1 MKRVWRSLLA
11 VAVLA
16 VGVQVVQ
23 VTTAAPASASVDD
36 CPMGYV
42 CLFEHSDARG
52 TMFKFTANQN
62 AADLG
67 RYLCPVTH
75 CWHGASNFN
84 DDMSSWVNNSG
95 VKFCWYFD
103 KNYQP
108 YYGSRGPRPMPP
120 EAYRVVNLTSFE
132 NDEASS
138 LHRTGLPGC

>member
-1 MKRVWRSLLA
+1 MRRWISVMA
-11 VAVLA
+11 VSALVAGL
-16 VGVQVVQ
+16 VVIGGS
-23 VTTAAPASASVDD
+23 PASASVDD

-52 TMFKFTANQN
+52 TMVKFTANQN
-62 AADLG
+62 ASDLS
-67 RYLCPVTH
+67 RYLCPVSH
-75 CWHGASNFN
+75 CWHGGANFN

-132 NDEASS
+132 NDQASS
-138 LHRTGLPGC
+138 LHRSGLPGC